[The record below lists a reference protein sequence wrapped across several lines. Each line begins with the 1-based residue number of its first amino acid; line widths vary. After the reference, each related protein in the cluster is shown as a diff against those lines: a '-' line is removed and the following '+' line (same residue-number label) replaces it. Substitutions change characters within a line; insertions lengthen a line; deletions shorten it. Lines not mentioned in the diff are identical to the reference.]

1 MIIQLQLYLSKEE
14 RLLQAQLAVL
24 IGLNACKR
32 DESAATNEL
41 NGDEDALQ
49 FLSNKGAANIKA
61 ASSSVE
67 ATFRSNQARFTYEIA
82 APGTVFITKR
92 CAGQARRDVLRHRMW
107 RTPPG
112 LLRILVHK
120 KKKAQRLK
128 AYFPPLVSGN
138 STSVQDTDVR
148 ICKPQQRS
156 FPSEE
161 KTAKSLQSEELASL
175 IGG

>member
-14 RLLQAQLAVL
+14 RLLQAQLAPL

-41 NGDEDALQ
+41 NRDEDALRY
-49 FLSNKGAANIKA
+49 LSNKGAANIKA
-61 ASSSVE
+61 SSSSVE
-67 ATFRSNQARFTYEIA
+67 ATFRSNQARFKYEIA

-92 CAGQARRDVLRHRMW
+92 FVGQARPDVLRHSTR

-120 KKKAQRLK
+120 KRAPLK
-128 AYFPPLVSGN
+128 SLF
-138 STSVQDTDVR
+138 SVGAGRTCV
-148 ICKPQQRS
+148 CKPQQRS
-156 FPSEE
+156 FRSEE
-161 KTAKSLQSEELASL
+161 KTAESLQPEELASL